1 MRNTKKL
8 LPLLAMLFTANS
20 FGYPLDGYEE
30 TGIRRVEEA
39 RLVTA
44 GEMKG
49 TKKIPGARLT
59 TAEVDLRLLKH
70 KDMQIPEPD
79 PEFTA
84 QIKKLLGEDAE
95 AYSISVMD
103 LTDPDNPR
111 YAEYRDT
118 HTQNVGSVGK
128 LLVGLAYFQALADTW
143 PEDLDKRTQILK
155 DTIMT
160 ADGFAQSDHHTV
172 RIFDVEN
179 RKLVRR
185 TIQDGDQASVWEY
198 LDWMLSVSSNSAAAM
213 MMRDAMLLKHYGKEY
228 PPSEEEIVRFFKE
241 TPSKEKTAL
250 FQQTFWEP
258 VTRNGLDL
266 KQLRQGSFFTRG
278 GKNRVNGGGNSYGSS
293 RSLMEYLLLMEQ
305 GKLVDEYSSRQLKR
319 LIYMTERRIR
329 YASAP
334 ALKDSAVYFKS
345 GSLYSCKPEEG
356 FKCGKYKGN
365 KMNYMNS
372 IAIVESPAGDYKL
385 NYIVTLV
392 SNVLR
397 KNSAVAHQTLAT
409 RIQRLLEKYH
419 LSPE

>member
-1 MRNTKKL
+1 MRKIKIL
-8 LPLLAMLFTANS
+8 LPMMAMLFTGNS
-20 FGYPLDGYEE
+20 YGYPLDGYEE

-59 TAEVDLRLLKH
+59 TAQVDLRLLNH
-70 KDMQIPEPD
+70 KDMQIPKPD
-79 PEFTA
+79 PELTA
-84 QIKKLLGEDAE
+84 QIKDLLGEDAE

-103 LTDPDNPR
+103 LTNLDKPR

-118 HTQNVGSVGK
+118 HKQNVGSVGK
-128 LLVGLAYFQALADTW
+128 ILVGLAYFQALADAW
-143 PEDLDKRTQILK
+143 PDDQNKRTQILK

-160 ADGFAQSDHHTV
+160 ADGFAHSDHHTV
-172 RIFDVEN
+172 RIFDVGN
-179 RKLVRR
+179 RKLIRR

-213 MMRDAMLLKHYGKEY
+213 MMRDAMLLKHYGKQY
-228 PPSEEEIVRFFKE
+228 PPSEDEIVRFFKE
-241 TPSKEKTAL
+241 TSGKELTTL
-250 FQQTFWEP
+250 FQQTFWDP
-258 VTRNGLDL
+258 ITRNGLDL
-266 KQLRQGSFFTRG
+266 KQIRQGSFFTRG

-305 GKLVDEYSSRQLKR
+305 GKLVDEYSSRHLKR
-319 LIYMTERRIR
+319 LLYMTERRIR

-334 ALKDSAVYFKS
+334 ALKDAAVYFKS
-345 GSLYSCKPEEG
+345 GSLYSCQPEEG

-419 LSPE
+419 PSSE

>member
-1 MRNTKKL
+1 MRNTKNL
-8 LPLLAMLFTANS
+8 LLLMAMLFTGNS
-20 FGYPLDGYEE
+20 YGYPLDGYEE

-49 TKKIPGARLT
+49 TKKIPGARLS
-59 TAEVDLRLLKH
+59 TAEVDLRLLNH

-84 QIKKLLGEDAE
+84 QIKDLLGEDAE

-143 PEDLDKRTQILK
+143 PDDLNKRTQILK
-155 DTIMT
+155 ETTMT
-160 ADGFAQSDHHTV
+160 ADGFAHSDHHTV
-172 RIFDVEN
+172 RIFDVAN

-185 TIQDGDQASVWEY
+185 TIHDGDQASVWEY

-228 PPSEEEIVRFFKE
+228 PPSEQEIVRFFKE
-241 TPSKEKTAL
+241 TSSKELTAL

-258 VTRNGLDL
+258 ITRNSLDL

-305 GKLVDEYSSRQLKR
+305 GKLIDEYSSRQLKR
-319 LIYMTERRIR
+319 LLYMTERRIR

-345 GSLYSCKPEEG
+345 GSLYSCQPEEG

-409 RIQRLLEKYH
+409 RIQRLLERYH
-419 LSPE
+419 LSSE